1 VNSKTKALTIMLA
14 SVAACMVIVFP
25 LTHAVS
31 SSAGL
36 GDEVAFTEMVD
47 GNPEALKVGLVL
59 WFLNNSEPVQ
69 VDGTVVTHIEGML
82 IVGADTDQTRIHL
95 PDEWIVDG
103 ELLTREELFA
113 GYLSEGENVTVK
125 ALEAN
130 LIDKP
135 ILRIS
140 LTVGYEII
148 DDSGVHAYA
157 NLPVNIE
164 D

>member
-1 VNSKTKALTIMLA
+1 
-14 SVAACMVIVFP
+14 
-25 LTHAVS
+25 
-31 SSAGL
+31 
-36 GDEVAFTEMVD
+36 
-47 GNPEALKVGLVL
+47 
-59 WFLNNSEPVQ
+59 VQ
-69 VDGTVVTHIEGML
+69 VDGTVVTHIEGTL
-82 IVGADTDQTRIHL
+82 IVAAGTDQTRILL
-95 PDEWIVDG
+95 PEEWIVNG
-103 ELLTREELFA
+103 ELRTREELFA

>member
-1 VNSKTKALTIMLA
+1 MLA

-36 GDEVAFTEMVD
+36 GNEVAFAEMAD

-69 VDGTVVTHIEGML
+69 VDGTVVTRIEGML
-82 IVGADTDQTRIHL
+82 IVGAGTDQVRVHL

-113 GYLSEGENVTVK
+113 GGYLSEGENVTVK